1 MGAIGAIGALKAA
14 SVVLPTVLAILAL
27 ATVPATRAFYLPGVA
42 PADFAVGDPVNLK
55 VNKLASPKNL
65 PYDFYSLYSFCKP
78 ETVHNFHENLGEV
91 LRGDRIENSVFTG
104 TFRKDSHCVV
114 ACSSGKLTEKDA
126 NLIKDRIGDEY
137 KVNMILDNLPVGQV
151 RMKKVKEK
159 DPDTGKTREVVASY
173 YERGFP
179 VGKDG
184 AIYNHLVF
192 KVLYHEDEVTQ
203 TSRIVGFEV
212 EPYSVESSLDDS
224 GKLAS
229 CDPKTGMKISEPNM
243 KVAKGRNIV
252 FSYDIVYVPSDITW
266 STRWESYLTMP
277 TSKDVHWFSIIN
289 SMMVL
294 VFLSGMVAMIML
306 RTLRRDITAYN
317 DLETPEEV
325 AEETG
330 WKLVH
335 GDVFRPP
342 RYASWLAVCVGTGTQ
357 ILSMVVGTTVLAA
370 MGFLS
375 PANRG
380 SLMTAGIFLFVFSGV
395 FNGYASA
402 RLYKSF
408 KMAQWKRTT
417 TRAALAFPMIVSGV
431 FLFLNFLVW
440 GQRSSGAVPF
450 WSLFTLM
457 FLWFGVSVP
466 LTFVG
471 SFIGYRRDAV
481 EDPVRTN
488 KIPRQ
493 IPEQVWWNGWLT
505 TVVVGGVLPFGA
517 VFLELFFILTSLW
530 QQQVYYLFGI
540 LAISFTIMAITC
552 AELAIVLTYFQ
563 LTAENHRIWWRSFVA
578 GGSCALY
585 IFVYAM
591 YYFFTRLE
599 ITDVVPAVM
608 YVMYMWL
615 ASFAIFLMCGAI
627 GLYSANLF
635 VRTIYGSVKID

>member
-1 MGAIGAIGALKAA
+1 MRLLDGLIVLKAVL
-14 SVVLPTVLAILAL
+14 VVLLAMGPSPTV
-27 ATVPATRAFYLPGVA
+27 AFYLPGVA
-42 PADFAVGDPVNLK
+42 PADFSVGDPVNLK

-65 PYDFYSLYSFCKP
+65 PFDFYSLYSFCKP
-78 ETVHNFHENLGEV
+78 ETVRNFHENLGEV

-104 TFRKDSHCVV
+104 SFREDSHCQV
-114 ACSSGKLTEKDA
+114 ACSSGKLTEKQVK
-126 NLIKDRIGDEY
+126 LIKSRIDDEY

-151 RMKKVKEK
+151 RVKKVKQK
-159 DPDTGKTREVVASY
+159 DADTGKTKEVVTSY

-184 AIYNHLVF
+184 AIYNHFVF
-192 KVLYHEDEVTQ
+192 KVLYHENTVMQ

-212 EPYSVESSLDDS
+212 EPYSVESELDGN
-224 GKLAS
+224 GKLTK
-229 CDPKTGMKISEPNM
+229 CDAKKGISGGMLTNSLKM
-243 KVAKGRNIV
+243 KVKEGRDIV

-289 SMMVL
+289 SLMVL
-294 VFLSGMVAMIML
+294 LFLTGMVAMIML
-306 RTLRRDITAYN
+306 RTLRKDITAYN
-317 DLETPEEV
+317 DLETAEEA

-342 RYASWLAVCVGTGTQ
+342 RYASWLAVFVGTGTQ
-357 ILSMVVGTTVLAA
+357 ILSMMVGTTLLAA
-370 MGFLS
+370 MGLLS

-380 SLMTAGIFLFVFSGV
+380 SLMTAGIFLFAFSGV
-395 FNGYASA
+395 FNGYSSA

-408 KMAQWKRTT
+408 KMTQWKKTT
-417 TRAALAFPMIVSGV
+417 TRAALAFPVLVSAV

-471 SFIGYRRDAV
+471 SYVGYRKDPI

-493 IPEQVWWNGWLT
+493 IPEQAWWNSWLM

-540 LAISFTIMAITC
+540 LAISFAIMAITC

-563 LTAENHRIWWRSFVA
+563 LCSENHRVWWRSFVA

-585 IFVYAM
+585 MFAYAL
-591 YYFFTRLE
+591 YYFTTRLE
-599 ITDVVPAVM
+599 ITHIVPAVM
-608 YVMYMWL
+608 YIMYMGL
-615 ASFAIFLMCGAI
+615 ASCAIFLMCGSI
-627 GLYSANLF
+627 GLYSANAF
-635 VRTIYGSVKID
+635 VRMIYGSVKID